1 MALKLKVLTTINN
14 KPFKEYFIGRR
25 INGYTMKNTN
35 TNQKEKWRNTYT
47 NIISISTYG
56 FRKNFQ

>member
-1 MALKLKVLTTINN
+1 
-14 KPFKEYFIGRR
+14 
-25 INGYTMKNTN
+25 MKNTN

-56 FRKNFQ
+56 FRKISNDNNLTQM